1 MSLIIPNLYL
11 GDKQSSEGALNR
23 YDLIVNCT
31 KDIPDSTADP
41 NIRQSNGTVLRVPI
55 DDTPEESA
63 TLSMYLPWITEQIH
77 QVWSQGGTVLVHCF
91 AGVSRSATVVAA
103 YLMRYQGFY
112 DLGMTVLY
120 IKSKRPQAFS
130 VVNFKDV
137 LVDFQNNYK

>member
-11 GDKQSSEGALNR
+11 GDKQSSQGALNR

-31 KDIPDSTADP
+31 KDIPDSTADST
-41 NIRQSNGTVLRVPI
+41 IRQSNGIVLRVPI
-55 DDTPEESA
+55 DDDPSESA

-112 DLGMTVLY
+112 DLGMTVRY